1 MLFRNNTNHSM
12 LSNKLNV
19 ILSDS
24 SCQFPLINIQHE
36 LFTVHGLF
44 LFSFAYLY
52 FMMVV
57 LKRQAHGG

>member
-1 MLFRNNTNHSM
+1 M